1 MDRFWGLRLLANG
14 ASSGLDVV
22 IFGGQRGDLPLAAT
36 HGAAIAE
43 IVGTTST
50 PVILVT
56 RLMTVA
62 DRTRFFTD
70 FAETLVRKNTGP
82 LHLLID
88 EAHLFMPQ
96 QGAKV
101 SGGAPAMLHAGNN
114 LVSLGRGIGLRIM
127 LLSQRPA
134 KLHNDSLGQVETLI
148 AFRLLLP
155 HDRAAVRMWIREWA
169 DEATGAELLGS
180 LPSLPTGTGWLWAP
194 ELDLLAKI
202 KIPRIHTFD
211 SGKALPPGTPAPVLR
226 PLDLAAVSQQLAQV
240 AEEAAAND
248 PRRLK
253 VRIADLERQL
263 AAANEGAK
271 INTTDP
277 GELAIA
283 EERGA
288 ARGRREVMARV
299 TGKLR
304 EDWLPAMG
312 RTLTAAIVREI
323 GRTFADTGE
332 LVRQLGGLVEPAP
345 EVPRGTPRYTA
356 PAGFT
361 LWDGRQA
368 AKAVTLFKAALPLG
382 LRTCLTAIAQHDG
395 GVDRDQLS
403 VLTGYKRSTRDA
415 YLRKLL
421 DRGDV
426 AVAGT
431 GRVIATQAGVA
442 ELGDDYQP
450 LPTGAGLRD
459 YWMNRLPEGERRVL
473 EVLLQAY
480 PNDLQRADIDVA
492 TGYKRST
499 RDAYLSKLITRRL
512 IEFGTEGMRATSRL
526 FD

>member
-56 RLMTVA
+56 RQMTVA

-70 FAETLVRKNTGP
+70 FAETLVRKNSGP
-82 LHLLID
+82 LHLVID

-101 SGGAPAMLHAGNN
+101 AGGVPAMLHAGNN
-114 LVSLGRGIGLRIM
+114 LVALGRGIGLRII

-134 KLHNDSLGQVETLI
+134 KLHKDSLTQVETLVAMRLI
-148 AFRLLLP
+148 AP
-155 HDRAAVRMWIREWA
+155 QDRNAIREWIREWA
-169 DEATGAELLGS
+169 DEHTGAALMAS
-180 LPSLPTGTGWLWAP
+180 LPSLPTGSGWLWAP
-194 ELDLLAKI
+194 ELDILREI
-202 KIPRIHTFD
+202 KFPRIHTFD
-211 SGKALPPGTPAPVLR
+211 SGKALAPGTPAPVLR
-226 PLDLAAVSQQLAQV
+226 PLDIGAVSRQLAQV

-263 AAANEGAK
+263 AAANAGAK
-271 INTTDP
+271 VNMPD
-277 GELAIA
+277 ELAIA

-288 ARGRREVMARV
+288 ARGRREVMERV
-299 TGKLR
+299 
-304 EDWLPAMG
+304 PAMG
-312 RTLTAAIVREI
+312 RTLTDAIVREI
-323 GRTFADTGE
+323 GR
-332 LVRQLGGLVEPAP
+332 QLGGLAEPD
-345 EVPRGTPRYTA
+345 VPRGTPGYTE
-356 PAGFT
+356 PLYGT
-361 LWDGRQA
+361 GRGRAVA
-368 AKAVTLFKAALPLG
+368 AASRLRDEQPIAHPVRALFKPALPHG
-382 LRTCLTAIAQHDG
+382 LRTCLIAVAQHRDG
-395 GVDRDQLS
+395 IDRDQLT

-415 YLRKLL
+415 YIRKLL
-421 DRGDV
+421 GRGDV
-426 AVAGT
+426 AVVGD

-442 ELGDDYQP
+442 ELGEDYQP

-459 YWMNRLPEGERRVL
+459 YWLNRLPDGERRVL
-473 EVLLQAY
+473 EVLLQAF
-480 PNDLQRADIDVA
+480 PNGLLRADIDVT

-499 RDAYLSKLITRRL
+499 RDAYLRRLITRRL
-512 IEFGTEGMRATSRL
+512 VEFGGSGMRASSRL
-526 FD
+526 FDA